1 MKEVKIDALLDS
13 PRDGVV
19 FQNEWAVGG
28 GPGRKGLLL
37 LIALFAGNI
46 GPGVYMVSCCCR
58 FYPGLVAGFLI
69 VLFGYALT
77 HLLFLGRM
85 ERFW

>member
-1 MKEVKIDALLDS
+1 MKEVRIDMLLHS
-13 PRDGVV
+13 RGDGVV

-46 GPGVYMVSCCCR
+46 GPGVFMVSCCYD
-58 FYPGLVAGFLI
+58 FYSGLVAGFLI
-69 VLFGYALT
+69 VLLVFP
-77 HLLFLGRM
+77 
-85 ERFW
+85 